1 MTITLEQNNTTKKPR
16 YVKDHLLREVI
27 DSYLGDLLYVAGK
40 NDCHMNDVSRMFV
53 GHCSQRAGTPG

>member
-1 MTITLEQNNTTKKPR
+1 MNKKPR